1 LSTTTG
7 PADTTAGPT
16 PETAA
21 APAPSGSTAGAS
33 AHPSR
38 PTATS
43 KRPRHRL
50 RLFMVGAV
58 LVGAVV
64 FLLVEGI
71 GNSLDYFDTVG
82 QAVSQKASLG
92 TGTFRLEGLVVP
104 GSIHN
109 TSAGTDFEVSGNGH
123 TIAVHN
129 TGSPPELFQPNIPV
143 VAVGHFASRGSY
155 LFLSNQILVKHTSSY
170 SAAHPG
176 RVRAPN
182 GSSR

>member
-1 LSTTTG
+1 VSTTTG
-7 PADTTAGPT
+7 PADTTAGPA

-21 APAPSGSTAGAS
+21 ASTPTGATAGSKARS
-33 AHPSR
+33 VV
-38 PTATS
+38 TS
-43 KRPRHRL
+43 KQPRHRL

-82 QAVSQKASLG
+82 QAVSQKHTLG

-109 TSAGTDFEVSGNGH
+109 TSDGTDFRVSGNGH

-143 VAVGHFASRGSY
+143 VAVGHFASTGSY

-170 SAAHPG
+170 TAKHPG